1 MAPKKRLGKHTSPTG
16 LHPIPELLSAPNRR
30 PVGPGG
36 PDSSELLIYHVLP
49 PAPGLLGEKAGC
61 SGESYP
67 QLPCVLTPII
77 PGLILEERTQSTE
90 GPFSWGLLLG
100 ASCIFGQRRNRQ
112 AKAGWPVVVR
122 VRADGEGSQ
131 G

>member
-1 MAPKKRLGKHTSPTG
+1 MAPKKRLGKHTGPTG
-16 LHPIPELLSAPNRR
+16 LHPIPELLSTPSRR
-30 PVGPGG
+30 PAGPGG

-49 PAPGLLGEKAGC
+49 LAPGLLGEKAGH

-77 PGLILEERTQSTE
+77 PDLILEERTQSDE
-90 GPFSWGLLLG
+90 GPFSWGLLLE
-100 ASCIFGQRRNRQ
+100 ASCIFGQRRHRQ

-122 VRADGEGSQ
+122 ADGGGSQ